1 METQADITANNNQQ
15 NNSLRKADFPPSLWG
30 CSFAS
35 FSFPQTEFESYSRQV
50 EELKENVK
58 DMLMASTKD
67 PVEHIEFINLLCRL
81 GVSYHFDDEIENSL
95 KEIFDDLPNLLEK
108 HDFDLYTLS
117 LLFRVLRQHG
127 FKMPC
132 ECVVCFYESAVF
144 DKFKDTNGEFK
155 KTIIND
161 VKGILSLY
169 EASFLSV
176 YGEQVLDDALVFTKA
191 NLESLAMQ
199 SSPRL
204 GDHIRNALT
213 RPFHKGVPRIEAR
226 KYISFYEEDESRNDT
241 LLKFAKIDFNRV
253 QLIHRKELS
262 ILSRWWNDLNFAE
275 EFPYARDR
283 IVEVYVWANGI
294 HFEPQYAFSRMMVTK
309 YIKIISLVD
318 DTYDAYA
325 SFEEI
330 KHFTNA
336 IERCSMNAIDQL
348 PGDYMK
354 VLYRALL
361 NLFNET
367 ENDMGKQGRSYASY
381 YLKEEFKELV
391 RGYHAEAEWADKCHV
406 PTFDE
411 YVRNGLAT
419 GTYGP
424 IMAASYLGMEEVAG
438 GEEYEWL
445 KSNPKIIKAGKM
457 IGRLMN
463 DLAGHEDEQKRGD
476 CASSVECYMKQYDV
490 SEKKAIEEI
499 QKMVINAWKDINE
512 DCMRPTNAP
521 MLLLQHFVNL
531 IRVTDVVYANDDAYT
546 IPLSLKDYVVL
557 LYIEQVPLYE

>member
-1 METQADITANNNQQ
+1 METQAHLTANTNQQ
-15 NNSLRKADFPPSLWG
+15 NNSRRRANFPPSLWG

-35 FSFPQTEFESYSRQV
+35 FSFPQTEFERYTRQV
-50 EELKENVK
+50 DVLKGNVK
-58 DMLMASTKD
+58 DMLMASKKD
-67 PVEHIEFINLLCRL
+67 TVEHIEFINLLCRL

-95 KEIFDDLPNLLEK
+95 KEIFDDLPHLLEK

-132 ECVVCFYESAVF
+132 VVF

-161 VKGILSLY
+161 VKGILSLR
-169 EASFLSV
+169 
-176 YGEQVLDDALVFTKA
+176 TK
-191 NLESLAMQ
+191 N
-199 SSPRL
+199 
-204 GDHIRNALT
+204 
-213 RPFHKGVPRIEAR
+213 EAR
-226 KYISFYEEDESRNDT
+226 KYISFYEDDESRMDT

-253 QLIHRKELS
+253 QLLHRQELS
-262 ILSRWWNDLNFAE
+262 ILSRWWNNLNFSE

-283 IVEVYVWANGI
+283 IVEIYFWANGI

-309 YIKIISLVD
+309 YTKIASLVD
-318 DTYDAYA
+318 DTCDAYET
-325 SFEEI
+325 FEEI
-330 KHFTNA
+330 QHFSNA

-348 PGDYMK
+348 PADFMK

-367 ENDMGKQGRSYASY
+367 ENDMEKQGRSYASY
-381 YLKEEFKELV
+381 YVKEEFKELV

-419 GTYGP
+419 SGFGVL
-424 IMAASYLGMEEVAG
+424 MAASFLGMEEVAG

-463 DLAGHEDEQKRGD
+463 DIVGHEDEQKRGD
-476 CASSVECYMKQYDV
+476 CVSGVEWFKKQYDV
-490 SEKKAIEEI
+490 SDKKAIEEI
-499 QKMVINAWKDINE
+499 QKMVANGWKDINE

-521 MLLLQHFVNL
+521 KVLLQHFVNL
-531 IRVTDVVYANDDAYT
+531 IRVTDVFYGNDDDAYT
-546 IPLSLKDYVVL
+546 IPSSLKDYITL